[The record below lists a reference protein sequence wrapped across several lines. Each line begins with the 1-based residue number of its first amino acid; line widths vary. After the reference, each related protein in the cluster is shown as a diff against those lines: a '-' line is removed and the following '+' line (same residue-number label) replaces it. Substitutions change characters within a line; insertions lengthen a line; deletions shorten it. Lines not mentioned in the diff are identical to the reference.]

1 MSYNKL
7 SLEGLLN
14 EIKKVSIGAHQR
26 KFCFILGAGASITSG
41 IPSGQALIDKW
52 DKELEERNSEEY
64 LTWKEQLDINDENKY
79 MFYSNYFEKLFREST
94 DGYNELEKIM
104 EHAIP
109 RIGYFML
116 AHILSSTS
124 HNIVITT
131 NFDHLLE
138 QAIENF
144 TSTLPLVIGHENLAH
159 YITTPIFRPTII
171 KIHHDLLFDPQNKEE
186 ELEELHENWQKAL
199 DIIFSEYNPIFI
211 GYAGNDNTL
220 MDFLTQNS
228 RKFSDHKWMLPYWMI
243 YETEKLDSRIKTFIS
258 KANGY
263 LIWHKGFDD
272 VFFQLGAKFN
282 IEIPSKKDFLDNA
295 AKRYQLLEE
304 SIEQRMQNS
313 SQNSKTTI
321 KINSDAEVTESIEN
335 DTNSFNLQ
343 LRLLHRKAV
352 SLYNNRKYQD
362 ALPIAK
368 QIAEQDPEN
377 ALYHNLFGTTLYML
391 ERYEEALT
399 ENQQASKLNPYNAL
413 YHRELSCT
421 FYHLKNYKEAL
432 KEIQEAVKL
441 EPNNA
446 SYHWELSRTLYQ
458 LEDYKGALKEVE
470 KAVELDPNNASYH
483 WELSR
488 TLYQLEDYE
497 RALKEAQKAAELEPD
512 DPYYHRELNRTLYQ
526 LEDYKGALKEV
537 QKAAEL
543 EPDNALYHH
552 EIALNLYMLG
562 YDEQALT
569 KEQEAVKLEPDN
581 KTYLDSLQF
590 YLELVESASNK

>member
-272 VFFQLGAKFN
+272 VFFQLGAKFD
-282 IEIPSKKDFLDNA
+282 IAIPSKKDFLDNA

-304 SIEQRMQNS
+304 SIKEYTKIS
-313 SQNSKTTI
+313 SENYKIIT
-321 KINSDAEVTESIEN
+321 KINNDAEVIESVEN
-335 DTNSFNLQ
+335 DTNSLDLYSQ
-343 LRLLHRKAV
+343 AVLLYNTGKYQKAV
-352 SLYNNRKYQD
+352 PLF
-362 ALPIAK
+362 K
-368 QIAEQDPEN
+368 QLTEQKPQS
-377 ALYHNLFGTTLYML
+377 ALYHNYFSNTLYLLSNYEDAMIEAKKAIELQSGSARYHHSLSICLHML
-391 ERYEEALT
+391 ECYKDALIEE
-399 ENQQASKLNPYNAL
+399 QKAS
-413 YHRELSCT
+413 
-421 FYHLKNYKEAL
+421 
-432 KEIQEAVKL
+432 
-441 EPNNA
+441 
-446 SYHWELSRTLYQ
+446 
-458 LEDYKGALKEVE
+458 D
-470 KAVELDPNNASYH
+470 LDPKSAQYH
-483 WELSR
+483 
-488 TLYQLEDYE
+488 D
-497 RALKEAQKAAELEPD
+497 
-512 DPYYHRELNRTLYQ
+512 
-526 LEDYKGALKEV
+526 G
-537 QKAAEL
+537 
-543 EPDNALYHH
+543 
-552 EIALNLYMLG
+552 IALNLYHLEC
-562 YDEQALT
+562 YEDALVEIQ
-569 KEQEAVKLEPDN
+569 KAIKLEPHNALYHYRISTILSALERYKDALIEAEKAIKLESN
-581 KTYLDSLQF
+581 NALYHYNVSTILFVLERYKDALMEAQKA
-590 YLELVESASNK
+590 LELEPNNKIYHNTFQNYLKYVESASNK